1 MANRIE
7 DYAILGDCRSAA
19 LVGIDGSIDW
29 LCLPR
34 FDSDPCFAKLI
45 GQSDNGFWKIA
56 PVTEPCQA
64 RRSYRDGTLSLD
76 TELTTSEGSIVI
88 TDFMPVLDDGPG
100 VVRIVRGKTG
110 TVRVRSELAL
120 RFNFG
125 KTIPWVHKKA
135 PDGAIEA
142 VAGPDLIRLY
152 SSVPTH
158 GENLRTV
165 SDFVVRPG
173 ETISFVMRWGLSYDA
188 QSPAPIDAM
197 EALERCDASWTTW
210 STRCSSD
217 DGPYADVIK
226 RSILTLKALT
236 FAPTGGIVAAP
247 TTSLPEKIGG
257 VRNWDY
263 RFCWVRD
270 ATFTLYALISAG
282 YSDEARAWRDWLLR
296 ACAGAPDQLQILYGI
311 AGERRLTE
319 VELPWL
325 DGYEGSRPVRTGNL
339 AADQLQ
345 LDVYG
350 EIADTLF
357 LSHAAGL
364 DHTEE
369 GWALERA
376 LLCHLEK
383 AWREPDH
390 SIWEVRGPRRHFVH
404 SKVMCWVAF
413 DRGVQSIERWG
424 LPGPLDRWRQ
434 VRDEVHVEVCAKG
447 FDPVSKS
454 FTQYYGSTEPD
465 ASLLMIPIV
474 GFLPAN
480 DPRVVKTVL
489 NIERRLL
496 VNGFVQRYV
505 THPNVDGLPEG
516 EGAFLACSFWLV
528 DALVLLGRVEEA
540 RAHFERLLGLANDVG
555 LLAEEWDPKD
565 KRMLG
570 NFPQALSHVALVNSA
585 LNLTRHEGP
594 ARMRQAIATG
604 RALASAF
611 QALPRPLM

>member
-1 MANRIE
+1 MTNRIE
-7 DYAILGDCRSAA
+7 DYALLGDCRSSA

-34 FDSDPCFAKLI
+34 FDADPCFAKLL
-45 GQSDNGFWKIA
+45 GNQDNGFWQIA
-56 PVTEPCQA
+56 PTSEIREA
-64 RRSYRDGTLSLD
+64 RRCYRDGTLSLD
-76 TELTTSEGSIVI
+76 TELTCDEGSILI
-88 TDFMPVLDDGPG
+88 TDFMPVGKDGPG
-100 VVRIVRGKTG
+100 LVRIVRGQTG
-110 TVRVRSELAL
+110 EVRVRSVLAL

-125 KTIPWVHKKA
+125 KTIPWVQKNEKA
-135 PDGAIEA
+135 GAIEA
-142 VAGPDLIRLY
+142 IAGPELIRLY
-152 SSVPTH
+152 SSVPNH

-173 ETISFVMRWGLSYDA
+173 ETVSFVMRWSESYLGE
-188 QSPAPIDAM
+188 PPPPIDAM
-197 EALERCDASWTTW
+197 QALERCDASWNKW
-210 STRCSSD
+210 SSRCKTDS
-217 DGPYADVIK
+217 PYADAIK
-226 RSILTLKALT
+226 RSLLTLKALT
-236 FAPTGGIVAAP
+236 FAPTGGIAAAP

-270 ATFTLYALISAG
+270 ATFTLYALVSAG
-282 YSDEARAWRDWLLR
+282 FIEEARAWRNWLLR

-311 AGERRLTE
+311 AGERRLSE

-325 DGYEGSRPVRTGNL
+325 EGYEGSRPVRTGNA

-357 LSHAAGL
+357 LSHSIGL

-369 GWALERA
+369 GWALERS

-390 SIWEVRGPRRHFVH
+390 SIWEVRGPRRQFVH

-424 LPGPLDRWRQ
+424 LPGPIDRWRQ
-434 VRDEVHVEVCAKG
+434 ARDEVHAEVCAKG
-447 FDPVSKS
+447 FDPISKG
-454 FTQYYGSTEPD
+454 FTQYYGSNEPD
-465 ASLLMIPIV
+465 ASLLLLPIV
-474 GFLPAN
+474 GFLPPT
-480 DPRVVKTVL
+480 DPRVVRTVV

-540 RAHFERLLGLANDVG
+540 QAHFERFLGLANDVG
-555 LLAEEWDPKD
+555 LLAEEWDPRA

-604 RALASAF
+604 KALASVGRT
-611 QALPRPLM
+611 LPRPLI